1 MYSEE
6 QYHRALEVYEE
17 TQSVTRTITLLGY
30 PARRQTLY
38 NWINQKRKS
47 PEDRSTFCGGNTP
60 EHPRQPPAEIKLE
73 ALHRCFELGET
84 VQKVADELGY
94 STASIYIIGGKYIYI
109 RKGASVLMRP
119 PKERARGKL
128 KEGQPASSKEIDELK
143 AKIQDMELGI
153 EF

>member
-1 MYSEE
+1 M
-6 QYHRALEVYEE
+6 
-17 TQSVTRTITLLGY
+17 TRTIALLGGY

-47 PEDRSTFCGGNTP
+47 PEDRSTFCGCNTP
-60 EHPRQPPAEIKLE
+60 EHPRHPPAEIKLE

-84 VQKVADELGY
+84 VQKVANELSY
-94 STASIYIIGGKYIYI
+94 STASIYNWRKIYI
-109 RKGASVLMRP
+109 RKGASALMRP

-143 AKIQDMELGI
+143 AKIQDMELEI
-153 EF
+153 DI

>member
-47 PEDRSTFCGGNTP
+47 PEDRSTFLWMQHFGT
-60 EHPRQPPAEIKLE
+60 
-73 ALHRCFELGET
+73 
-84 VQKVADELGY
+84 
-94 STASIYIIGGKYIYI
+94 S
-109 RKGASVLMRP
+109 
-119 PKERARGKL
+119 
-128 KEGQPASSKEIDELK
+128 ASSSC
-143 AKIQDMELGI
+143 
-153 EF
+153 

>member
-1 MYSEE
+1 M
-6 QYHRALEVYEE
+6 
-17 TQSVTRTITLLGY
+17 TRTIALLGY

-47 PEDRSTFCGGNTP
+47 PEDRSTFCGCNTP
-60 EHPRQPPAEIKLE
+60 EHPRHPPAEIKLE

-84 VQKVADELGY
+84 VQKVANELSY
-94 STASIYIIGGKYIYI
+94 STASIYNWRKIYI
-109 RKGASVLMRP
+109 RKGASALMRP

-143 AKIQDMELGI
+143 AKIQDMELEI
-153 EF
+153 DI